1 MKRKFAINLILAL
14 AFAPI
19 FSGQTDNMQVIE
31 GAFPVK
37 KYDKSQCEIFYIWDG
52 VKMAGETT
60 EPSKL
65 SKKKNLPCISVKK
78 PSIELHLLK
87 SNKPMP
93 IVLICPGGSYSWL
106 SIDYEGKKIV

>member
-1 MKRKFAINLILAL
+1 MKRKFAITLILAL

-31 GAFPVK
+31 GTLPLQ
-37 KYDKSQCEIFYIWDG
+37 KYDKSQSEIFYIWDG

-78 PSIELHLLK
+78 NI
-87 SNKPMP
+87 
-93 IVLICPGGSYSWL
+93 Y
-106 SIDYEGKKIV
+106 